1 MLRLVS
7 SGDFKETT
15 DWLHG
20 LQKGKQFEGLDH
32 YGREGVNA
40 LSRATPRDTGRTADS
55 WFYGIQKTGT
65 GVVIWWNNRNE
76 NQGAKIA
83 ILLQYGH
90 GTGTGG
96 YVVGRDYINPALRPI
111 FDKMADDVW
120 KKVING

>member
-1 MLRLVS
+1 MKLVS
-7 SGDFKETT
+7 QGDFKETL
-15 DWLHG
+15 DWLHKM
-20 LQKGKQFEGLDH
+20 QDGKMYEGLEQF
-32 YGREGVNA
+32 GRQGVDA
-40 LSRATPRDTGRTADS
+40 LSHATPMDTGRTAGS
-55 WFYGIQKTGT
+55 WYYGIEKSRNGLT
-65 GVVIWWNNRNE
+65 IWWNNRNE

-111 FDKMADDVW
+111 FDKMANEVW